1 MPNTLYLGSQVQI
14 TGAAVNMGSAAID
27 MTNSV
32 LSIAVPSGPSH
43 PTTKQYVDDKI
54 SSILSN
60 IDPVA
65 IDSFTEVITAFKEA
79 DSTLN
84 GAITS
89 LATSASSALS
99 SEVSRATAAELV
111 LTNALSAEAS
121 SARAAELV
129 LTNALSAE
137 ASSARAAELVL
148 TNALSAE
155 ASSARAAELV
165 LTNALS
171 AEASSARAAELVL
184 TNALSA
190 ESASRLAEDKKL
202 LSATS
207 RSIIVPL
214 TTAICGGQALPAVM
228 TSAIS
233 EVGYDGWYYKKVL
246 NDSVNNKINWYLAPD
261 VSMKISD
268 LYQLFFELYLMNI
281 TSTPFITVYTKKD
294 ALTANGGSW
303 YKSKRTFEMLDKTN
317 LVAGSNYCCYMK
329 FNSQTPSPV
338 SYSHSVR
345 ALTFSDVVAN
355 TVGVFDASEEIM
367 FFAFGTDSNSAVG
380 NVEFIC
386 KSVCVQSAKGA
397 QNFLFS
403 NIHVESRALST
414 QVNNLYQYFLNQ
426 NRDGPVPS
434 RV

>member
-1 MPNTLYLGSQVQI
+1 
-14 TGAAVNMGSAAID
+14 
-27 MTNSV
+27 
-32 LSIAVPSGPSH
+32 
-43 PTTKQYVDDKI
+43 
-54 SSILSN
+54 
-60 IDPVA
+60 
-65 IDSFTEVITAFKEA
+65 
-79 DSTLN
+79 
-84 GAITS
+84 
-89 LATSASSALS
+89 
-99 SEVSRATAAELV
+99 V

-129 LTNALSAE
+129 LTNNLSAE

-148 TNALSAE
+148 TN
-155 ASSARAAELV
+155 
-165 LTNALS
+165 N
-171 AEASSARAAELVL
+171 
-184 TNALSA
+184 LSA
-190 ESASRLAEDKKL
+190 ESASRLAEDNKL

-207 RSIIVPL
+207 RSTIVPL

-246 NDSVNNKINWYLAPD
+246 DDSVNRKINWYLAPD

-294 ALTANGGSW
+294 SLTANGASW

-317 LVAGSNYCCYMK
+317 LVAGSNYCCHMK

-338 SYSHSVR
+338 SYAHTNR
-345 ALTFSDVVAN
+345 ALTLSDVVAN
-355 TVGVFDASEEIM
+355 AVGVFDASEEIM
-367 FFAFGTDSNSAVG
+367 FFAFGTDSSSAVG

-386 KSVCVQSAKGA
+386 KSVCVQSDKGT

-403 NIHVESRALST
+403 NIHVESLALST
-414 QVNNLYQYFLNQ
+414 QVNNLYQYFFNQ

-434 RV
+434 KV

>member
-14 TGAAVNMGSAAID
+14 TGSAVNMGSATID
-27 MTNSV
+27 MTS
-32 LSIAVPSGPSH
+32 AVVSFGAPTSATH
-43 PTTKQYVDDKI
+43 ATTKAYVDAKI
-54 SSILSN
+54 SSVLSN
-60 IDPVA
+60 IDPSAV
-65 IDSFTEVITAFKEA
+65 DSFTEVITAFQAA
-79 DSTLN
+79 DSNLN

-89 LATSASSALS
+89 LANSASSALS

-129 LTNALSAE
+129 LTND
-137 ASSARAAELVL
+137 
-148 TNALSAE
+148 
-155 ASSARAAELV
+155 
-165 LTNALS
+165 LS

-207 RSIIVPL
+207 RSTIVPL

-246 NDSVNNKINWYLAPD
+246 NDSVNKKINWYLAPD

-281 TSTPFITVYTKKD
+281 TSTPFITVYTKTD
-294 ALTANGGSW
+294 ALTANGASW

-317 LVAGSNYCCYMK
+317 LVAGSNYCCHMK
-329 FNSQTPSPV
+329 FNSQTSSPV
-338 SYSHSVR
+338 SYAHTNR
-345 ALTFSDVVAN
+345 ALTLSDVVAN
-355 TVGVFDASEEIM
+355 AVGVFDSSEEIM
-367 FFAFGTDSNSAVG
+367 FFAFGTDSNTAVG

-386 KSVCVQSAKGA
+386 KSVCVQSAKGT

-403 NIHVESRALST
+403 NIHVESLALST
-414 QVNNLYQYFLNQ
+414 QVNNLYQYFFNQ

-434 RV
+434 KV

>member
-14 TGAAVNMGSAAID
+14 TGATVNMGSAAID

-32 LSIAVPSGPSH
+32 LSVAIPSGPSH

-60 IDPVA
+60 LDPVA
-65 IDSFTEVITAFKEA
+65 VDSFTEVITAFKEA

-84 GAITS
+84 GAITT
-89 LATSASSALS
+89 LATSASSALTI
-99 SEVSRATAAELV
+99 EVSRAT
-111 LTNALSAEAS
+111 
-121 SARAAELV
+121 
-129 LTNALSAE
+129 
-137 ASSARAAELVL
+137 
-148 TNALSAE
+148 
-155 ASSARAAELV
+155 AAELV

-190 ESASRLAEDKKL
+190 ESASRLAEDNKL
-202 LSATS
+202 LSAVS
-207 RSIIVPL
+207 RSTIVPL

-228 TSAIS
+228 TPAIS

-261 VSMKISD
+261 ASMKISD

-317 LVAGSNYCCYMK
+317 LVAGSNYCCHMK

-338 SYSHSVR
+338 SYAHTNR
-345 ALTFSDVVAN
+345 ALTFSDVVSN
-355 TVGVFDASEEIM
+355 TVGVFDSSEEIM
-367 FFAFGTDSNSAVG
+367 FFAFGTDSGSAVG

-386 KSVCVQSAKGA
+386 KSVCVQSAKGT

>member
-14 TGAAVNMGSAAID
+14 IGSAVNMGSAVVD
-27 MTNSV
+27 MTSAVVSFGAPTSAAHATTKSYVDAKISSV
-32 LSIAVPSGPSH
+32 LSNLDPSAV
-43 PTTKQYVDDKI
+43 
-54 SSILSN
+54 
-60 IDPVA
+60 
-65 IDSFTEVITAFKEA
+65 DSFTEVITAFQAA
-79 DSTLN
+79 DSNLN

-89 LATSASSALS
+89 LANSASSDLT

-111 LTNALSAEAS
+111 LTNDLSAEASSARAAELVLTNDLSAEASSARAAELVLTNDLSAEAS

-148 TNALSAE
+148 TNDLSSE
-155 ASSARAAELV
+155 VS
-165 LTNALS
+165 T
-171 AEASSARAAELVL
+171 
-184 TNALSA
+184 
-190 ESASRLAEDKKL
+190 RLAEDKKL

-207 RSIIVPL
+207 RSTIVPL

-246 NDSVNNKINWYLAPD
+246 NDSVNKKINWYLAPD

-281 TSTPFITVYTKKD
+281 TSTPFITVYTKTD
-294 ALTANGGSW
+294 ALTANGASW

-317 LVAGSNYCCYMK
+317 LVAGSNYCCHMK

-338 SYSHSVR
+338 SYAHTNR
-345 ALTFSDVVAN
+345 ALTLSDVVAN
-355 TVGVFDASEEIM
+355 AVGVFDSSEEIM
-367 FFAFGTDSNSAVG
+367 FFAFGTDSNTAVG

-386 KSVCVQSAKGA
+386 KSVCVQSAKGT

-403 NIHVESRALST
+403 NIHVESLALST
-414 QVNNLYQYFLNQ
+414 QVNNLYQYFFNQ

-434 RV
+434 KV

>member
-14 TGAAVNMGSAAID
+14 TGATVNMGSAAID

-32 LSIAVPSGPSH
+32 LSVAIPSGPSH

-60 IDPVA
+60 LDPVA
-65 IDSFTEVITAFKEA
+65 VDSFTEVITAFKEA

-84 GAITS
+84 GAITT
-89 LATSASSALS
+89 LATSASSALTI
-99 SEVSRATAAELV
+99 EVSRAT
-111 LTNALSAEAS
+111 
-121 SARAAELV
+121 
-129 LTNALSAE
+129 
-137 ASSARAAELVL
+137 AAELVL

-190 ESASRLAEDKKL
+190 ESASRLAEDNKL
-202 LSATS
+202 LSAVS
-207 RSIIVPL
+207 RSTIVPL

-228 TSAIS
+228 TPAIS

-261 VSMKISD
+261 ASMKISD

-317 LVAGSNYCCYMK
+317 LVAGSNYCCHMK

-338 SYSHSVR
+338 SYAHTNR
-345 ALTFSDVVAN
+345 ALTFSDVVSN
-355 TVGVFDASEEIM
+355 TVGVFDSSEEIM
-367 FFAFGTDSNSAVG
+367 FFAFGTDSGSAVG

-386 KSVCVQSAKGA
+386 KSVCVQSAKGT

>member
-14 TGAAVNMGSAAID
+14 VGSAVNMGSAIVD
-27 MTNSV
+27 MTS
-32 LSIAVPSGPSH
+32 AVVSFGAPTSAAH
-43 PTTKQYVDDKI
+43 ATTKAYVDAKI
-54 SSILSN
+54 SSVLSN
-60 IDPVA
+60 IDPSAV
-65 IDSFTEVITAFKEA
+65 DSFTEVITAFQAA
-79 DSTLN
+79 DSNLN

-89 LATSASSALS
+89 LANSASSALS

-129 LTNALSAE
+129 LTND
-137 ASSARAAELVL
+137 
-148 TNALSAE
+148 LSAE

-190 ESASRLAEDKKL
+190 ESASRLAEDNKL

-246 NDSVNNKINWYLAPD
+246 DDSVNKKINWYLAPD

-281 TSTPFITVYTKKD
+281 TSTPFITVYTKMD

-329 FNSQTPSPV
+329 FNSQTPTPV
-338 SYSHSVR
+338 SYSHKVR
-345 ALTFSDVVAN
+345 ALTLSDVVAN
-355 TVGVFDASEEIM
+355 AVGVFDSSEEIM
-367 FFAFGTDSNSAVG
+367 FFSFGTDSNTAVG

-386 KSVCVQSAKGA
+386 KSVCVQSAKGT

-414 QVNNLYQYFLNQ
+414 QVNNLYQYFFNQ